1 MRKIDNLNHFK
12 KKFLASKDLTPI
24 VNQLV
29 ECTGVHPMTP
39 SFIHTL
45 FFSPPSNEPQFDSM
59 LLCGLENGLCLAF
72 DPSSLMLCAF
82 KQIGYITLHFLL
94 KVENVLIYIDLK
106 RL

>member
-1 MRKIDNLNHFK
+1 MKNKNNNLKHFLYI
-12 KKFLASKDLTPI
+12 FFSASKDLTPI

-72 DPSSLMLCAF
+72 DPSLLILCAF
-82 KQIGYITLHFLL
+82 KQIGYLT
-94 KVENVLIYIDLK
+94 
-106 RL
+106 